1 VPGPSNKPRKRRIT
15 GDDATEPDEGGAAPS
30 AKARD
35 EGPAAPGARKPGRSR
50 SGGRVTPKGG
60 NAPVKK
66 VRNLSSPE
74 GSTRYTPP
82 SHRPED
88 LPSPTWV
95 PVLMF
100 SLFGLGMVTIL
111 GNYVELLP
119 GAVSNWYL
127 LLGLGFILGGI
138 ITATQYR

>member
-1 VPGPSNKPRKRRIT
+1 MSGPSNKPRKRRIT
-15 GDDATEPDEGGAAPS
+15 GDDAPTGATGEAKPS
-30 AKARD
+30 TKTPAD
-35 EGPAAPGARKPGRSR
+35 GPAEPAKRRPASKRG
-50 SGGRVTPKGG
+50 GGRVTPKGG
-60 NAPVKK
+60 GAPVRK
-66 VRNLSSPE
+66 VRSLQAPDE
-74 GSTRYTPP
+74 STRYTPP
-82 SHRPED
+82 SNRPED
-88 LPSPTWV
+88 MPSPLWV

-100 SLFGLGMVTIL
+100 SMFGLGMITIL

>member
-1 VPGPSNKPRKRRIT
+1 MPGPSNKPRKRRIT
-15 GDDATEPDEGGAAPS
+15 GDDATEPVEADAPTRS
-30 AKARD
+30 RRD
-35 EGPAAPGARKPGRSR
+35 EGPAAPAARKPNRNRG
-50 SGGRVTPKGG
+50 GGRVTPKGG
-60 NAPVKK
+60 GAPVKK
-66 VRNLSSPE
+66 VRSLSSPE

-100 SLFGLGMVTIL
+100 TLFGLGMVTIL